1 MTTLKT
7 KTLPRLFLA
16 LTLICVALPGVA
28 QAGKLELQNLEK
40 LSKKASVVNDVTLD
54 GMMLGLATKVLD
66 MSGDSDAQQVK
77 EAIKGVTG
85 IYIKSFEFDDE
96 NQYDQSDVQ
105 AIRAQLTR
113 PGWSRIVGSV
123 NRRTGEHSEIYILKE
138 GEKIGG
144 LAILV
149 AEPRELTVVNIVGF
163 VDMDKLS
170 VLGGKFGIPD
180 DLKDKSDDHPKH
192 KPASQHKSD
201 KSDKNKDKDT
211 DKDKSETKEHA
222 HEEMAE

>member
-1 MTTLKT
+1 M
-7 KTLPRLFLA
+7 
-16 LTLICVALPGVA
+16 CVALPGVA

-40 LSKKASVVNDVTLD
+40 LTKKASVVNDVTLD
-54 GMMLGLATKVLD
+54 GMMLGLASKVLD
-66 MSGDSDAQQVK
+66 MSGDADARQVK
-77 EAIKGVTG
+77 DAIKDVTG
-85 IYIKSFEFDDE
+85 IYIKNFEFDDE
-96 NQYDQSDVQ
+96 NQYDQADVQ

-138 GEKIGG
+138 GDKVGG

-163 VDMDKLS
+163 VDVDKLS

-180 DLKDKSDDHPKH
+180 DIKNKSDDRSRH
-192 KPASQHKSD
+192 KPASHKSD
-201 KSDKNKDKDT
+201 KDKE
-211 DKDKSETKEHA
+211 KDKSEPKEHA
-222 HEEMAE
+222 REEMAE